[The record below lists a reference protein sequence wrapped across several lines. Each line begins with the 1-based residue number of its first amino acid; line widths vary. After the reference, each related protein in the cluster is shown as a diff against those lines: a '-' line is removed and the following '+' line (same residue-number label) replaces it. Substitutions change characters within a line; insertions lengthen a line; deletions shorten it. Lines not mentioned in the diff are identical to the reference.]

1 MYRCSLGF
9 GAPEKGNTKMGGH
22 LHMLSKW
29 LVLLNFTALE
39 VSSIETVN
47 LVDFCGQTIRDDGL
61 IINSH
66 RDSRRYYFVATGT
79 DCSLTMQAASP
90 KDKVQFQ
97 FRFFLVYSLLRLAPS
112 GGPPSNATRAPLPPE
127 TARPSQRGPGQPSSG
142 GDWEL
147 QDPCNAGSYVQ
158 FYDGR
163 GRAAEPLGFPLCGK
177 SIPRPILSTGN
188 YLTLRLVTRGQ
199 QPRVDFVGDFTSF
212 RLGFNMSEC
221 SEEPYFQCRNS
232 KCIPMS
238 LVCDRTGIDN
248 CGDGSDQAAHPP
260 ATCRGRPPT
269 SAFVQPASSP
279 AAHVTPC
286 MAACGGAEKSQPLA
300 PDTAPQDEPA
310 AGERSSCSLLA
321 LYLLLGLGVGSALLL
336 WCCWS
341 PGWFVWRLGACRFLP
356 GCNSMWASCQ
366 LCPHSCA
373 HRNHGCSSKVTP
385 QHSAD
390 LPI

>member
-1 MYRCSLGF
+1 MLCRLPRQGQRHWDAGAAHPAGARVATLSLS
-9 GAPEKGNTKMGGH
+9 PT
-22 LHMLSKW
+22 S
-29 LVLLNFTALE
+29 
-39 VSSIETVN
+39 VN
-47 LVDFCGQTIRDDGL
+47 LVDFCGLTIRDDGL

-112 GGPPSNATRAPLPPE
+112 GRPPPNATGAPLPPE
-127 TARPSQRGPGQPSSG
+127 TARPSQRGPGQTSSG

-163 GRAAEPLGFPLCGK
+163 GRAAEPLGVPLCGK

-212 RLGFNMSEC
+212 RLGFSISEC

-232 KCIPMS
+232 KCIPRS
-238 LVCDRTGIDN
+238 LVCDRMGIDN

-260 ATCRGRPPT
+260 AKCRGHLPT
-269 SAFVQPASSP
+269 SASLQLVSSP
-279 AAHVTPC
+279 AASVTPC
-286 MAACGGAEKSQPLA
+286 MAACAGAEKSQPLA
-300 PDTAPQDEPA
+300 PDTAPLDKPA
-310 AGERSSCSLLA
+310 AGERSSGSLLP
-321 LYLLLGLGVGSALLL
+321 LYILLGLGVGSALLL

-356 GCNSMWASCQ
+356 GCNSVWASCQ
-366 LCPHSCA
+366 LCPRSCA
-373 HRNHGCSSKVTP
+373 HRNHGCSGKVTP
-385 QHSAD
+385 QPSDD
-390 LPI
+390 LPL

>member
-1 MYRCSLGF
+1 MALRPPPAVRQDGRSGAFGPLRSRSTLTRSEIFGLFRSRSASGLAKHFGSFRRSSAPPFSGNFGRERLGSLREHSAVRKDSRSPQQRSG
-9 GAPEKGNTKMGGH
+9 
-22 LHMLSKW
+22 
-29 LVLLNFTALE
+29 
-39 VSSIETVN
+39 VN

-90 KDKVQFQ
+90 KDKVRFQ

-112 GGPPSNATRAPLPPE
+112 GGPPPNATRAPLPPE
-127 TARPSQRGPGQPSSG
+127 TARPSHRGPGQPSSG

-212 RLGFNMSEC
+212 RLGEG
-221 SEEPYFQCRNS
+221 QR
-232 KCIPMS
+232 
-238 LVCDRTGIDN
+238 VQGA
-248 CGDGSDQAAHPP
+248 QAKGPCQTAQL
-260 ATCRGRPPT
+260 
-269 SAFVQPASSP
+269 QP
-279 AAHVTPC
+279 
-286 MAACGGAEKSQPLA
+286 
-300 PDTAPQDEPA
+300 
-310 AGERSSCSLLA
+310 
-321 LYLLLGLGVGSALLL
+321 
-336 WCCWS
+336 
-341 PGWFVWRLGACRFLP
+341 
-356 GCNSMWASCQ
+356 
-366 LCPHSCA
+366 
-373 HRNHGCSSKVTP
+373 
-385 QHSAD
+385 
-390 LPI
+390 